1 VLIAGPKPA
10 STRKS
15 GAASRVARIEQDMNR
30 AEAGSAPMLDTD
42 LETICWLIVKVREFE
57 VEDAM
62 PAEAADDDDTLA
74 PDAPNGQ
81 QELDE
86 ADESRATEDPIYA
99 EAKRVI
105 DELNEEAQIELVAL
119 TWLGRGDYTGPD
131 EWQEALDEANSRH
144 AEINTAEYLLGN
156 PLLADYLE
164 EGLSQ
169 LGLSCDGTDA
179 FSM

>member
-1 VLIAGPKPA
+1 
-10 STRKS
+10 
-15 GAASRVARIEQDMNR
+15 
-30 AEAGSAPMLDTD
+30 MLDTD

-62 PAEAADDDDTLA
+62 PTEAGDDDTLS
-74 PDAPNGQ
+74 PDSHDAQ
-81 QELDE
+81 DELEE
-86 ADESRATEDPIYA
+86 ADESRAQDDPIYA

-119 TWLGRGDYTGPD
+119 TWLGRGDYTGQD
-131 EWQEALDEANSRH
+131 EWQEALDEASNRH

-169 LGLSCDGTDA
+169 LGLSCEGTDA

>member
-1 VLIAGPKPA
+1 
-10 STRKS
+10 
-15 GAASRVARIEQDMNR
+15 
-30 AEAGSAPMLDTD
+30 MLDTD

-62 PAEAADDDDTLA
+62 PAEADDDDATVT
-74 PDAPNGQ
+74 PDSEEAL
-81 QELDE
+81 EE
-86 ADESRATEDPIYA
+86 ADESRAQEDPIYA

-131 EWQEALDEANSRH
+131 EWQEALDEAGNRH

>member
-1 VLIAGPKPA
+1 
-10 STRKS
+10 
-15 GAASRVARIEQDMNR
+15 
-30 AEAGSAPMLDTD
+30 MLDTD

-62 PAEAADDDDTLA
+62 PAEAGDDDATLA
-74 PDAPNGQ
+74 PDA
-81 QELDE
+81 EDALADV
-86 ADESRATEDPIYA
+86 DESRAQDDPIYA

-105 DELNEEAQIELVAL
+105 DELNEEAQIELLAL
-119 TWLGRGDYTGPD
+119 TWLGRGDYTAAD
-131 EWQEALDEANSRH
+131 EWQEALDEAASRH
-144 AEINTAEYLLGN
+144 AEINAAEYLLGN

-169 LGLSCDGTDA
+169 LGLSCEGTDA

>member
-1 VLIAGPKPA
+1 
-10 STRKS
+10 
-15 GAASRVARIEQDMNR
+15 
-30 AEAGSAPMLDTD
+30 MLDTD

-62 PAEAADDDDTLA
+62 PAAAGDDDRTITPDPQDAEEELA
-74 PDAPNGQ
+74 
-81 QELDE
+81 E
-86 ADESRATEDPIYA
+86 ADESRVQEDPIYA

-131 EWQEALDEANSRH
+131 EWQEALDEAANRH

-156 PLLADYLE
+156 PLLPDYLE

-179 FSM
+179 FAM

>member
-1 VLIAGPKPA
+1 
-10 STRKS
+10 
-15 GAASRVARIEQDMNR
+15 
-30 AEAGSAPMLDTD
+30 MLDTD

-57 VEDAM
+57 VEDAI
-62 PAEAADDDDTLA
+62 PTETGDDDGTLA
-74 PDAPNGQ
+74 PDP
-81 QELDE
+81 QETDEELEE
-86 ADESRATEDPIYA
+86 ADASRAQEDPIYA

-131 EWQEALDEANSRH
+131 EWQEALDEAANRH

-156 PLLADYLE
+156 PLLPDYLE

-179 FSM
+179 FAM

>member
-1 VLIAGPKPA
+1 
-10 STRKS
+10 
-15 GAASRVARIEQDMNR
+15 
-30 AEAGSAPMLDTD
+30 MLDTD

-62 PAEAADDDDTLA
+62 PAEADDDATVT
-74 PDAPNGQ
+74 PDSEEAL
-81 QELDE
+81 EE
-86 ADESRATEDPIYA
+86 ADESRAQEDPIYA

-119 TWLGRGDYTGPD
+119 TWLGRGDYTGSD
-131 EWQEALDEANSRH
+131 EWQEALDEAGNRH

>member
-1 VLIAGPKPA
+1 
-10 STRKS
+10 
-15 GAASRVARIEQDMNR
+15 
-30 AEAGSAPMLDTD
+30 MLDTD

-62 PAEAADDDDTLA
+62 PADAGDDDATVTPDSEEALEAAD
-74 PDAPNGQ
+74 
-81 QELDE
+81 ER
-86 ADESRATEDPIYA
+86 RAQEDPIYA

-105 DELNEEAQIELVAL
+105 DELNEESQIELVAL

-131 EWQEALDEANSRH
+131 EWQEALDEAGNRH

>member
-1 VLIAGPKPA
+1 
-10 STRKS
+10 
-15 GAASRVARIEQDMNR
+15 
-30 AEAGSAPMLDTD
+30 MLDTD

-62 PAEAADDDDTLA
+62 PAEAGDDDATLT
-74 PDAPNGQ
+74 PDA
-81 QELDE
+81 EDALEE
-86 ADESRATEDPIYA
+86 ADESRAQEDPIYA

-105 DELNEEAQIELVAL
+105 DELNEEAQVELVAL
-119 TWLGRGDYTGPD
+119 TWLGRGDYTGSD
-131 EWQEALDEANSRH
+131 EWQEALDEAANRH

>member
-1 VLIAGPKPA
+1 
-10 STRKS
+10 
-15 GAASRVARIEQDMNR
+15 
-30 AEAGSAPMLDTD
+30 MLDTD

-62 PAEAADDDDTLA
+62 PTEAGDDDATLT
-74 PDAPNGQ
+74 PDSEEAL
-81 QELDE
+81 EE
-86 ADESRATEDPIYA
+86 ADESRAQEDPIYA

-105 DELNEEAQIELVAL
+105 DELNEESQIELVAL

-131 EWQEALDEANSRH
+131 EWQEALDEAANRH

>member
-1 VLIAGPKPA
+1 
-10 STRKS
+10 
-15 GAASRVARIEQDMNR
+15 
-30 AEAGSAPMLDTD
+30 MLDTD

-62 PAEAADDDDTLA
+62 PAEAGDDDRTITPDPQDGEEELA
-74 PDAPNGQ
+74 
-81 QELDE
+81 ET
-86 ADESRATEDPIYA
+86 DESRVQEDPIYA

-105 DELNEEAQIELVAL
+105 DELNEEAQVELVAL
-119 TWLGRGDYTGPD
+119 TWLGRGDYTGSD
-131 EWQEALDEANSRH
+131 EWQEALDEAANRH